1 MAFQITG
8 AVIVGVSLMAKP
20 IPRDPEMLL
29 KLQQLAYLN
38 REETACLI
46 GVSLG
51 TLEAE
56 IRSGRLEVL
65 RPGGSGRRV
74 VITKAARER
83 WETANLKAWSSSNAA

>member
-1 MAFQITG
+1 M
-8 AVIVGVSLMAKP
+8 
-20 IPRDPEMLL
+20 
-29 KLQQLAYLN
+29 
-38 REETACLI
+38 ACLI

-65 RPGGSGRRV
+65 RPNGRGRRI

-83 WETANLKAWSSSNAA
+83 